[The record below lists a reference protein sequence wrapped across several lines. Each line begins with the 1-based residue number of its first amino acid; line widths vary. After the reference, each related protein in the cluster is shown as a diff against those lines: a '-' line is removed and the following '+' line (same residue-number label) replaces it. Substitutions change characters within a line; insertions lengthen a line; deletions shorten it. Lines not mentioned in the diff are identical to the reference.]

1 MKKGDED
8 PVLARVGN
16 TSLLRLRGVEK
27 DAPGCEVWAK
37 AEWEN
42 PGGSVKTRPA
52 LRMLLDGI
60 RSGALTRERTIL
72 DASSGNTA
80 VGYALVGER
89 LGYGVELC
97 VPGNAKPERLEAMRR
112 HGATLVLTD
121 PAEGSDGAILE
132 CRRRIREHPG
142 RYFYPDQYGNPSNWL
157 AHHDGTGAEILEQT
171 SGRVTHFVAGMGTS
185 GTVMGV
191 GRRLKEHD
199 PRIVV
204 VGVEPAE
211 ELHGLEGM
219 KHMAS
224 AIVPPI
230 FEPGRLDKRL
240 FLPTMEGW
248 AMRDRLLAE
257 EGLRVGHSSGAAVA
271 ATLRVAREAGRG
283 VFVTV
288 LPDGAGPEGPQGR
301 EGREGRG

>member
-1 MKKGDED
+1 MRGSVDLGKD
-8 PVLARVGN
+8 PVLSKIGH
-16 TSLLRLRGVEK
+16 TPLLRLRAIERDV
-27 DAPGCEVWAK
+27 PGCEIWGK

-52 LRMLLDGI
+52 LRMILDGI
-60 RSGALTRERTIL
+60 ASGALARGKTIL

-89 LGYGVELC
+89 LGYRVELC
-97 VPGNAKPERLEAMRR
+97 VPRNAKPERLEAMRR

-132 CRRRIREHPG
+132 CRRRIHERPDL
-142 RYFYPDQYGNPSNWL
+142 YFYPDQYGNPSNWR
-157 AHHDGTGAEILEQT
+157 AHHDGTGSEILEQT
-171 SGRVTHFVAGMGTS
+171 AGRVTHFVAGMGTS

-230 FEPGRLDKRL
+230 FEPERLDRRL

-248 AMRDRLLAE
+248 AMAERLLRD
-257 EGLRVGHSSGAAVA
+257 EGLRVGRSSGAAVA

-288 LPDGAGPEGPQGR
+288 LPDAG
-301 EGREGRG
+301 